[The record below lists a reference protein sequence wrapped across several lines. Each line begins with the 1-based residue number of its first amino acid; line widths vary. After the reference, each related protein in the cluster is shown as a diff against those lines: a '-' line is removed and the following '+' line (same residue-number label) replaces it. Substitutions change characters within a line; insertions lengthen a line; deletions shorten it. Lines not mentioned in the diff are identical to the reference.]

1 MDPAIKQAMDAE
13 QIFMSDPDTYLRYV
27 NRQMAIMDYN
37 TNMRCAREDGLAE
50 GKAEGKSEGED
61 RMARL
66 MMFLYDKGEHEEARL
81 AMMDREARHR
91 LYEKYHI
98 E

>member
-27 NRQMAIMDYN
+27 NRQMAIMDCN

-50 GKAEGKSEGED
+50 GKRRE
-61 RMARL
+61 RL
-66 MMFLYDKGEHEEARL
+66 
-81 AMMDREARHR
+81 RE
-91 LYEKYHI
+91 
-98 E
+98 

>member
-1 MDPAIKQAMDAE
+1 
-13 QIFMSDPDTYLRYV
+13 
-27 NRQMAIMDYN
+27 
-37 TNMRCAREDGLAE
+37 
-50 GKAEGKSEGED
+50 
-61 RMARL
+61 MARL
-66 MMFLYDKGEHEEARL
+66 MMLLYDKGEHEEARL